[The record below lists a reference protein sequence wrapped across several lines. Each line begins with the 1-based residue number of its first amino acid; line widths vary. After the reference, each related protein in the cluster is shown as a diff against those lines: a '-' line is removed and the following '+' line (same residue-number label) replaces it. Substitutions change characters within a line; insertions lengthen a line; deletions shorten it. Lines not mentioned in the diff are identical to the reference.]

1 MKRIALVSFHIASLV
16 LLAFGLVA
24 DMLKIDITAKFFV
37 DINLFNERRSVLG
50 TLRTLWESSNY
61 LPFFLI
67 LLFGLIVPL
76 VKSGI
81 IFYILLAKDVSAKW
95 QRLVI
100 SISKWAM
107 ADVFAISIFMAF
119 LGARAMQFTTAS
131 LEPGFYY
138 FTAYVLLSAVIA
150 GLIPPAAKIPVSTNV

>member
-1 MKRIALVSFHIASLV
+1 MKRTALVSFHIASLV
-16 LLAFGLVA
+16 LLAFGLVT

-37 DINLFNERRSVLG
+37 DINLFNERRSVIGTLG
-50 TLRTLWESSNY
+50 THWESSNY

-81 IFYILLAKDVSAKW
+81 IFYILLAKNVSAKW

-100 SISKWAM
+100 GISKWAM
-107 ADVFAISIFMAF
+107 ADVFAISIFIAF
-119 LGARAMQFTTAS
+119 LGAKAMQFTTAS

-138 FTAYVLLSAVIA
+138 FTAYVLLSAVIVR
-150 GLIPPAAKIPVSTNV
+150 LIPPVAKVPV

>member
-81 IFYILLAKDVSAKW
+81 IFYILLAKNVSAKW
-95 QRLVI
+95 HRLVMG
-100 SISKWAM
+100 ISKWAM

-119 LGARAMQFTTAS
+119 LGVRAMQFTTAS

>member
-1 MKRIALVSFHIASLV
+1 MKQIALVSFHIASLV

-50 TLRTLWESSNY
+50 PLRTLWESSNS

-67 LLFGLIVPL
+67 FLFGLIVPL

-95 QRLVI
+95 QRLVMG
-100 SISKWAM
+100 ISKWAM
-107 ADVFAISIFMAF
+107 ADVFAISIFIAF